1 MGNHLFN
8 QETLK
13 NAKTV
18 LMKKVEA
25 EAELLGANVVLALR
39 VNYSEISG
47 NRKSMVL
54 VSATGTTVSV
64 GKIKELK

>member
-1 MGNHLFN
+1 
-8 QETLK
+8 
-13 NAKTV
+13 
-18 LMKKVEA
+18 MKKVEA

-54 VSATGTTVSV
+54 VSATGTAVSV